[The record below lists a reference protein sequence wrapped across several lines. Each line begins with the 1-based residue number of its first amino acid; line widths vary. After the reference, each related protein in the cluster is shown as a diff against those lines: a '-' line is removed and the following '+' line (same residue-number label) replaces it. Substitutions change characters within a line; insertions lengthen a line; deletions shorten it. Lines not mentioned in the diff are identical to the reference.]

1 MNKYITKTQV
11 IYQEPGIRFEI
22 VAISIGDCECKIF
35 RELLYDSHSIT
46 LNEYTEEP
54 IWWNR
59 QIKIDRVL
67 TYHQKYYL
75 KNKEKMKLYQ
85 KEWFK
90 KNRDKWNEYQK
101 NKKKKKM

>member
-1 MNKYITKTQV
+1 MNKYKVRSEI
-11 IYQEPGIRFEI
+11 IYEEVGIRFELLNLQ
-22 VAISIGDCECKIF
+22 VGDCECTIW
-35 RELLYDSHSIT
+35 RELLWDADSIA

-59 QIKIDRVL
+59 QIKLDTIL

-90 KNRDKWNEYQK
+90 RNRDKWNEYQK
-101 NKKKKKM
+101 KKKRKM